1 MQQPLI
7 TICIPTRERAET
19 LAHTLRTLTSQNYPD
34 CEFLV
39 SDNASGD
46 ATQEVATTTND
57 PRVRYVRL
65 PARGSMSSN
74 YEFALSHARG
84 KYISFLGDDDGF
96 TPGSLEYLSKLCQRH
111 APDAISWSGG
121 SFRWP
126 GVEADGPAQR
136 LFFGGDIVRI
146 RTDAVRPLWQ
156 LGMLRWGY
164 GPIVYG
170 GLVRTEVLN
179 SLKGGDNRF
188 FQSEIPDVYSTAVL
202 MKQLKEYI
210 YTNYSISVFGY
221 SKKSNAASYFSRQI
235 GSADDALQKFESEFE
250 RPPHPKFSA
259 ATLKSDHAAI
269 YECLLRANDL
279 SHQESSLLFDAFW
292 HLRIAR
298 SLNKREEPYRSH
310 ALNELSRSA
319 HNPYL
324 KALVK
329 IYPRAKTPTTDLPA
343 REKRGD
349 QSPYQT
355 IYEVCK
361 AAGDLFRAQGG
372 SLGLEPT
379 REVSTILDAIS
390 FRKFILARK
399 VTTDLSLPQGPCNH
413 VKSGHPGRL
422 RDDRT

>member
-7 TICIPTRERAET
+7 TVCIPTRERAET
-19 LAHTLRTLTSQNYPD
+19 LAHTLRTLTSQEYPD

-46 ATQEVATTTND
+46 ATQEVASTTND

-74 YEFALSHARG
+74 FDFALSHVRG
-84 KYISFLGDDDGF
+84 KYVSFLGDDDGF
-96 TPGSLEYLSKLCQRH
+96 TPGSLEYLSKLCKQH
-111 APDAISWSGG
+111 APDAISWSEG

-136 LFFGGDIVRI
+136 LFFGGDLFRI

-156 LGMLRWGY
+156 LGILRWGY
-164 GPIVYG
+164 CPIVYG
-170 GLVRTEVLN
+170 GLVRTELLN
-179 SLKGGDNRF
+179 GLKGKDNRF
-188 FQSEIPDVYSTAVL
+188 FQSEIPDVYSAAVL
-202 MKQLKEYI
+202 MKNLKEYI

-221 SKKSNAASYFSRQI
+221 SKKSNAASYFSRQV
-235 GSADDALQKFESEFE
+235 GNPEDALQKFESEFE

-259 ATLKSDHAAI
+259 VALKSDHAAI

-279 SHQESSLLFDAFW
+279 SRQESSLLFDAFW

-310 ALNELSRSA
+310 ALEELSRTAYS
-319 HNPYL
+319 PYL
-324 KALVK
+324 RALVRV
-329 IYPRAKTPTTDLPA
+329 YPRAKTTSADLTPKKA
-343 REKRGD
+343 KRGD

-361 AAGDLFRAQGG
+361 AAGDFFNAEGG
-372 SLGLEPT
+372 RLGLEPT

-390 FRKFILARK
+390 FRNFILARQ
-399 VTTDLSLPQGPCNH
+399 VTTDLSLLHG
-413 VKSGHPGRL
+413 SR
-422 RDDRT
+422 